1 MRRLNFWKTCFIY
14 HFDLDLDLDMLLG
27 FSVAE
32 APNSGNRF
40 CIDLAARRWVG
51 GWEGRSACQDFWV
64 REFVQELEIRLSTG
78 REGEDWG
85 GGGAASSLPLL
96 LLLLVPLLHLLL
108 LLLSLRCSRAAPLEA
123 APGKNQ
129 AQTSLTCTTSI
140 HTNQDWQGWRMG

>member
-1 MRRLNFWKTCFIY
+1 MGEKGEVLARIF
-14 HFDLDLDLDMLLG
+14 G
-27 FSVAE
+27 F
-32 APNSGNRF
+32 
-40 CIDLAARRWVG
+40 
-51 GWEGRSACQDFWV
+51 

-85 GGGAASSLPLL
+85 GGGAASSLPL
-96 LLLLVPLLHLLL
+96 LLL

-140 HTNQDWQGWRMG
+140 HTNQD

>member
-1 MRRLNFWKTCFIY
+1 
-14 HFDLDLDLDMLLG
+14 MLQKRQT
-27 FSVAE
+27 AE
-32 APNSGNRF
+32 AGF
-40 CIDLAARRWVG
+40 VLIWQQGG
-51 GWEGRSACQDFWV
+51 GWLGEKGEVLARIFGF

-96 LLLLVPLLHLLL
+96 LLLLLLLVPLLHLLL

-123 APGKNQ
+123 ASGKNQ

-140 HTNQDWQGWRMG
+140 HTNQD

>member
-1 MRRLNFWKTCFIY
+1 MFQKRQT
-14 HFDLDLDLDMLLG
+14 
-27 FSVAE
+27 AE
-32 APNSGNRF
+32 AGF
-40 CIDLAARRWVG
+40 VLIWQQGGGWVG
-51 GWEGRSACQDFWV
+51 EKGEVLARIFGF

-85 GGGAASSLPLL
+85 GGDAASSLPLL

-108 LLLSLRCSRAAPLEA
+108 LLGSPRCSRAAPLEA

-140 HTNQDWQGWRMG
+140 HTNQD

>member
-1 MRRLNFWKTCFIY
+1 MGEKGEVLARIF
-14 HFDLDLDLDMLLG
+14 G
-27 FSVAE
+27 F
-32 APNSGNRF
+32 
-40 CIDLAARRWVG
+40 
-51 GWEGRSACQDFWV
+51 

-85 GGGAASSLPLL
+85 GGGAASSLP
-96 LLLLVPLLHLLL
+96 LLL

-140 HTNQDWQGWRMG
+140 HTNQD

>member
-1 MRRLNFWKTCFIY
+1 MGTKGEVLARIF
-14 HFDLDLDLDMLLG
+14 G
-27 FSVAE
+27 F
-32 APNSGNRF
+32 
-40 CIDLAARRWVG
+40 
-51 GWEGRSACQDFWV
+51 

-85 GGGAASSLPLL
+85 GGGAASSLP
-96 LLLLVPLLHLLL
+96 LL

-140 HTNQDWQGWRMG
+140 HTNQD

>member
-1 MRRLNFWKTCFIY
+1 MGEKGEVLVRIF
-14 HFDLDLDLDMLLG
+14 G
-27 FSVAE
+27 F
-32 APNSGNRF
+32 
-40 CIDLAARRWVG
+40 
-51 GWEGRSACQDFWV
+51 

-108 LLLSLRCSRAAPLEA
+108 LLSPRCSRAAPLEA

-140 HTNQDWQGWRMG
+140 HTNQD

>member
-1 MRRLNFWKTCFIY
+1 MGEKGEVLARIF
-14 HFDLDLDLDMLLG
+14 G
-27 FSVAE
+27 F
-32 APNSGNRF
+32 
-40 CIDLAARRWVG
+40 
-51 GWEGRSACQDFWV
+51 

-85 GGGAASSLPLL
+85 GGGAASSLPLLLL

-140 HTNQDWQGWRMG
+140 HTNQD

>member
-1 MRRLNFWKTCFIY
+1 
-14 HFDLDLDLDMLLG
+14 MLQKRQTAETG
-27 FSVAE
+27 FVLIWQQ
-32 APNSGNRF
+32 GGG
-40 CIDLAARRWVG
+40 WVG
-51 GWEGRSACQDFWV
+51 EKGEVLARIFGF

-78 REGEDWG
+78 REGEDLG

-96 LLLLVPLLHLLL
+96 LLLLVPLLQLLLL

-140 HTNQDWQGWRMG
+140 HTNQD